1 MGDSQREYTDLK
13 QHNADLI
20 MRLSQLEEE
29 LDTVRR
35 NNGFG
40 LDQRDRDIAEMR
52 ANLQQLMGDYDELMN
67 NKASLE
73 FEINTYRRLLESEET
88 RTTRVTENRYKSTTS
103 TASSSVYR
111 QPPPQ
116 PKDVSPPPVYQS
128 GTVAP
133 SADLRLSSTEMSSKT
148 TFQRSA
154 KGPVSISECSP
165 DGKVIILE
173 NTSRNKDITMTNWV
187 LKRRVDSKEEIT
199 YKFPSNL
206 VLKANKLIRIWA
218 RGHGKENLPTDLV
231 NKDIENWG
239 MGVNI
244 VTIVLNDV
252 GDEKATHL
260 QKTVYAS

>member
-1 MGDSQREYTDLK
+1 MQQAVPSSQQADFRL
-13 QHNADLI
+13 NA
-20 MRLSQLEEE
+20 
-29 LDTVRR
+29 
-35 NNGFG
+35 
-40 LDQRDRDIAEMR
+40 
-52 ANLQQLMGDYDELMN
+52 
-67 NKASLE
+67 
-73 FEINTYRRLLESEET
+73 
-88 RTTRVTENRYKSTTS
+88 
-103 TASSSVYR
+103 
-111 QPPPQ
+111 
-116 PKDVSPPPVYQS
+116 
-128 GTVAP
+128 
-133 SADLRLSSTEMSSKT
+133 TEMSSKT

-173 NTSRNKDITMTNWV
+173 NTSRNKDITMTNWL

-199 YKFPSNL
+199 YKFPANL
-206 VLKANKLIRIWA
+206 VLKANKMIRIWA

-231 NKDIENWG
+231 NGSVENWG

>member
-1 MGDSQREYTDLK
+1 M
-13 QHNADLI
+13 
-20 MRLSQLEEE
+20 
-29 LDTVRR
+29 
-35 NNGFG
+35 
-40 LDQRDRDIAEMR
+40 
-52 ANLQQLMGDYDELMN
+52 
-67 NKASLE
+67 
-73 FEINTYRRLLESEET
+73 
-88 RTTRVTENRYKSTTS
+88 STS
-103 TASSSVYR
+103 
-111 QPPPQ
+111 
-116 PKDVSPPPVYQS
+116 
-128 GTVAP
+128 
-133 SADLRLSSTEMSSKT
+133 EMSSKT

-199 YKFPSNL
+199 YKFPPNL
-206 VLKANKLIRIWA
+206 ILKANKMVRIWA

-231 NKDIENWG
+231 NRDVENWG

>member
-1 MGDSQREYTDLK
+1 
-13 QHNADLI
+13 

-52 ANLQQLMGDYDELMN
+52 SNLQQLMGDYDELMN

-88 RTTRVTENRYKSTTS
+88 RTTRISSVDTSNRYKSTTS

-111 QPPPQ
+111 QPTPTA
-116 PKDVSPPPVYQS
+116 PKEVSPAPTYQS
-128 GTVAP
+128 GTVPA